1 MQRWFHILGSKNRK
15 KTYFFILLDANN
27 QKHMFST
34 DDYILSKLK
43 QGDEKALKEVV
54 DKYYNQLF
62 VQDFIIRLWE
72 QKLHLTINNNLK
84 SFLFNS
90 VRNASVDYLR
100 KHQPYRFVEIEEDA
114 YITDFEPNET
124 EIEEQVRRLKQY
136 LKELTPK
143 EYKVLIEI
151 VVHNKKYKEV
161 AEELGLSVNTIKT
174 HLSRALKFLR
184 SKPFISLYSL
194 FYL

>member
-1 MQRWFHILGSKNRK
+1 MRCKDEQEILTLISCGNPDGLKSLFDLYYKPLCIFAMN
-15 KTYFFILLDANN
+15 FLDS
-27 QKHMFST
+27 FGESE
-34 DDYILSKLK
+34 DI
-43 QGDEKALKEVV
+43 
-54 DKYYNQLF
+54 

-72 QKLHLTINNNLK
+72 KKLHLTINNNLK

-100 KHQPYRFVEIEEDA
+100 KHQPYRLVEIEEDA

-143 EYKVLIEI
+143 EYKVLMEI